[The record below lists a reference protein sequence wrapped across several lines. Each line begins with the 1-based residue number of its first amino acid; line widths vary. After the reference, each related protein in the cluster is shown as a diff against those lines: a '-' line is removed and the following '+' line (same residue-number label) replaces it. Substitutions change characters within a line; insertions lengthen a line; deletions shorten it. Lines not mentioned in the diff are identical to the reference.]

1 MSNLAVW
8 TCEEADDE
16 TQQARDGVKCKV
28 VIRTV
33 RRPGEYNRM
42 GRNRLMNMKK
52 LLRNKQAET

>member
-8 TCEEADDE
+8 TCDEADDE

-28 VIRTV
+28 FIRTV
-33 RRPGEYNRM
+33 GRSGEYNRL
-42 GRNRLMNMKK
+42 GRNRLMYMRK